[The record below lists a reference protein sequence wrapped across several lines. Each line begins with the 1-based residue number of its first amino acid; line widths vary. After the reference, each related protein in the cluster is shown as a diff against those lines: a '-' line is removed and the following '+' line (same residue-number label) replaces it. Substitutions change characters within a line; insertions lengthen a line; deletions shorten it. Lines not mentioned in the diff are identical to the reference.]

1 MEREVV
7 VSDNKT
13 VDPSI
18 QQEILTEVN
27 ADLIQTEVRTVDAVI
42 DAVQGVEGLIVD
54 AATPVSAE
62 VFETVDS
69 LCVVGR
75 AGIGVDNVN
84 VDAAAD
90 HGVTVVYVPDYCVD
104 EVATHALS
112 LLLASV
118 RSVHRFDRRTTDRE
132 WDWKDGQPIHRLR
145 GSTLGLVGFGKI
157 ARRLAAMVQGMGLS
171 VIAHDPYV
179 PAHELAHFGVDPVDF
194 EELLDRSDYVSVHV
208 PLYEETRGLF
218 DEQAFE
224 QMRNGATLINTARG
238 PVIDENA
245 LLAALDGEEI
255 AQAGLDVMET
265 EPPEESP
272 LLGRDDVVVT
282 PHTGWY
288 SEASRRDLSEDVARD
303 VARVL
308 SGEEPRSPVDPSLP
322 WM

>member
-18 QQEILTEVN
+18 QQDILAEVD
-27 ADLIQTEVRTVDAVI
+27 AELIESTVRTEGAVI
-42 DAVQGVEGLIVD
+42 DAVQGAEGLIVD
-54 AATPVSAE
+54 AATPVTAA

-69 LCVVGR
+69 LEVVGR
-75 AGIGVDNVN
+75 AGIGVDNVA
-84 VDAAAD
+84 VDAAED
-90 HGVTVVYVPDYCVD
+90 RGVTVVHVPDYCVD

-112 LLLASV
+112 LLLTSV
-118 RSVHRFDRRTTDRE
+118 RSVHRFDRRTTDGE

-171 VIAHDPYV
+171 VLAHDPYV
-179 PAHELAHFGVDPVDF
+179 PSHECTHFDVDRVDF
-194 EELLDRSDYVSVHV
+194 EELLDRSDHISVHV

-218 DEQAFE
+218 DERAFE
-224 QMRNGATLINTARG
+224 QMQDDATVINTARG
-238 PVIDENA
+238 PIIDQDA
-245 LLAALDGEEI
+245 LLTALDGGEI
-255 AQAGLDVMET
+255 AQAGLDVMES

-272 LLGRDDVVVT
+272 LLGREDVVVT

-288 SEASRRDLSEDVARD
+288 SEASRRDLSQDVARD

-308 SGEEPRSPVDPSLP
+308 SGEEPRSPVDLSLP
-322 WM
+322 WI

>member
-1 MEREVV
+1 MSLEVV

-18 QQEILTEVN
+18 QQEILAEVN
-27 ADLIQTEVRTVDAVI
+27 AELIRTEVRTVDAVI
-42 DAVQGVEGLIVD
+42 DAVQGAEGLIVD
-54 AATPVSAE
+54 AATPVTAE

-69 LCVVGR
+69 LEVVGR
-75 AGIGVDNVN
+75 AGIGVDNVA
-84 VDAAAD
+84 VDTAEE
-90 HGVTVVYVPDYCVD
+90 HGATVVYVPDYCVD

-118 RSVHRFDRRTTDRE
+118 RGIHRFDRRTTDGE

-171 VIAHDPYV
+171 VLAHDPYV
-179 PAHELAHFGVDPVDF
+179 PSHELAHFDVDPVDF
-194 EELLDRSDYVSVHV
+194 KELLARSDHVSIHV

-218 DEQAFE
+218 DETAFE
-224 QMRNGATLINTARG
+224 RMRDDATVINTARG
-238 PVIDENA
+238 PVIEEDA
-245 LLAALDGEEI
+245 LLTALDSGEI
-255 AQAGLDVMET
+255 ARAGLDVMET
-265 EPPEESP
+265 EPPKESP
-272 LLGRDDVVVT
+272 LLGREDVVVT
-282 PHTGWY
+282 PHTSWY

-308 SGEEPRSPVDPSLP
+308 SGEEPRSPVDLSLP